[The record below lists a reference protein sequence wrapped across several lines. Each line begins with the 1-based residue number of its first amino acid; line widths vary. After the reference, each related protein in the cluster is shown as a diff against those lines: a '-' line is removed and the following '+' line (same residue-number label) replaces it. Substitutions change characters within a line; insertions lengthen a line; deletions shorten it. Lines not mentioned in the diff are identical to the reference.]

1 MPTEER
7 VLFVHAHPD
16 DESITTGGTLATLV
30 DRGARVTV
38 LTCTRGERGEV
49 IPADLQHLLVAPA
62 APLTGFPAELAQSEA
77 GPASLELAEFR
88 EGELASAMRILGVT
102 DQRYL
107 GDVGARWVG
116 REPRRYLDSGMVWG
130 SDGAEAVER
139 LDPESFAA
147 ADFGEIA
154 SDVAAVIT
162 DINPTVVVSYN
173 DFGGYGHP
181 DHIRAAQAARR
192 AAEVYNVPYYA
203 VEPAGSAAVATLAV
217 DVEPVFDRKRA
228 ALAAHRTQV
237 TVSGDNFM
245 LSNGVSERID
255 KVELFR
261 RVPRDWSTGRVPFND
276 QTLSTKIIA
285 CVVTLALGLVVGAL
299 LTVAHLATV
308 SIAGTAVPLGL
319 IAGVLIVAA
328 LLAGLRLALD
338 SRIVVVA
345 TAAGLI
351 AAIAVLSIRSTGG
364 STLVPQTVSGYI
376 WAIAPTLIAVVVL
389 GWSHV
394 PRRGRDKIVS
404 PPEVKGSLTQ

>member
-1 MPTEER
+1 
-7 VLFVHAHPD
+7 
-16 DESITTGGTLATLV
+16 
-30 DRGARVTV
+30 
-38 LTCTRGERGEV
+38 
-49 IPADLQHLLVAPA
+49 
-62 APLTGFPAELAQSEA
+62 
-77 GPASLELAEFR
+77 
-88 EGELASAMRILGVT
+88 
-102 DQRYL
+102 
-107 GDVGARWVG
+107 
-116 REPRRYLDSGMVWG
+116 
-130 SDGAEAVER
+130 
-139 LDPESFAA
+139 
-147 ADFGEIA
+147 
-154 SDVAAVIT
+154 
-162 DINPTVVVSYN
+162 
-173 DFGGYGHP
+173 
-181 DHIRAAQAARR
+181 
-192 AAEVYNVPYYA
+192 
-203 VEPAGSAAVATLAV
+203 
-217 DVEPVFDRKRA
+217 VFDRKRA

-389 GWSHV
+389 GWPHV